1 MEFVQIRKRHF
12 SSIGEKTG
20 YEESIV
26 GTAQSCQS
34 KCLQPEGTVHAYMHS
49 PLVKLVYFS
58 HSSTIT
64 SQLSS
69 FSISSGQSVRF

>member
-26 GTAQSCQS
+26 ERLSHANPSVCSHKGLYMRIC
-34 KCLQPEGTVHAYMHS
+34 TV
-49 PLVKLVYFS
+49 P
-58 HSSTIT
+58 
-64 SQLSS
+64 
-69 FSISSGQSVRF
+69 